1 MFKRTSVLLEESVYE
16 KLVEESLKRYG
27 TVRAISKVLNELLKD
42 ALKGEKEIVRLIYSE
57 KVAKTSAKE
66 FEEFRRELSRRLE
79 A

>member
-1 MFKRTSVLLEESVYE
+1 MPKRTSVLLEESVYE

-42 ALKGEKEIVRLIYSE
+42 ALKGKKEIIRLIYSE
-57 KVAKTSAKE
+57 KVARTTAKE
-66 FEEFRRELSRRLE
+66 FEEFRRKLSRRLE

>member
-1 MFKRTSVLLEESVYE
+1 MPKRTSVLLEESVYE

>member
-1 MFKRTSVLLEESVYE
+1 MPKRTSVLLEESVYE

-27 TVRAISKVLNELLKD
+27 TVRAISKVLNELLRD

>member
-1 MFKRTSVLLEESVYE
+1 MPKRTSVLLDESVYE

-42 ALKGEKEIVRLIYSE
+42 ALKGEKEIMRLIYSE